1 MPAVKPA
8 TDAGKVVAISHL
20 LLLLRMSKYA
30 GHEMLLADS
39 DERGSVDGEDVVDF
53 ERYWVTKEG
62 AVDERRALLS

>member
-1 MPAVKPA
+1 
-8 TDAGKVVAISHL
+8 
-20 LLLLRMSKYA
+20 MSKYA